1 MYLCSSL
8 FRFCDKNKS
17 NEKGRIPSE
26 EADLNFRDAKK
37 FYRTPIKKFLF
48 RFYGHYDTFV
58 TIEPKSGKGF
68 FCETMLAISRI
79 SYIILQV
86 SRQLAFSDVIQHH
99 EMVLLPMQDGGQRA
113 FFVQLLRCHLKC
125 GTFHTYRLK
134 GATLTP
140 SRVR

>member
-1 MYLCSSL
+1 MGKAQKAVFFLNWFL
-8 FRFCDKNKS
+8 F
-17 NEKGRIPSE
+17 
-26 EADLNFRDAKK
+26 
-37 FYRTPIKKFLF
+37 KKFLF

-99 EMVLLPMQDGGQRA
+99 EMVLLPMKDGWQR
-113 FFVQLLRCHLKC
+113 
-125 GTFHTYRLK
+125 
-134 GATLTP
+134 TLP
-140 SRVR
+140 A